1 MFRNVRVAGQSPP
14 PAQEFLVLQA
24 LDQKAT
30 PRWLPAFAAANAIL
44 ALTFGTFAA
53 HGIRD
58 SQAREWIMTGVMF
71 QLPHVAA
78 VFGLL
83 AWRQTKLVR
92 SGAWIILVGAFIFAS
107 VLDALALHAPRGVA
121 AFAPIGGSLMMI
133 GWLWIGLV
141 ALGGDKLSRIEDQ
154 SR

>member
-1 MFRNVRVAGQSPP
+1 MNRS
-14 PAQEFLVLQA
+14 
-24 LDQKAT
+24 
-30 PRWLPAFAAANAIL
+30 RWLPAFAAANAIL

-83 AWRQTKLVR
+83 AWRDSKLVR
-92 SGAWIILVGAFIFAS
+92 NGAWIIAIGSFIFAG
-107 VLDALALHAPRGVA
+107 VLNALALGAPRGVA

-141 ALGGDKLSRIEDQ
+141 ALGGDRLSRIDAE
-154 SR
+154 

>member
-1 MFRNVRVAGQSPP
+1 MNSS
-14 PAQEFLVLQA
+14 
-24 LDQKAT
+24 
-30 PRWLPAFAAANAIL
+30 RWLPAFAAANAIL

-83 AWRQTKLVR
+83 AWRDSKLVR
-92 SGAWIILVGAFIFAS
+92 NGAWIIAIGSFIFAG
-107 VLDALALHAPRGVA
+107 VLNALALGAPRGVA

-141 ALGGDKLSRIEDQ
+141 ALGGDRLSRIDAE
-154 SR
+154 

>member
-1 MFRNVRVAGQSPP
+1 MNQPDSGGRSRYPGGRVATIVG
-14 PAQEFLVLQA
+14 A
-24 LDQKAT
+24 L
-30 PRWLPAFAAANAIL
+30 AAAV
-44 ALTFGTFAA
+44 
-53 HGIRD
+53 
-58 SQAREWIMTGVMF
+58 IMTGVMF

-92 SGAWIILVGAFIFAS
+92 SGAWIIMAGAFIFAS
-107 VLDALALHAPRGVA
+107 VLDALALGVPRGVA
-121 AFAPIGGSLMMI
+121 AFAPMGGTLMMI

-141 ALGGDKLSRIEDQ
+141 ALGGDRLAKVEAAADQ

>member
-1 MFRNVRVAGQSPP
+1 M
-14 PAQEFLVLQA
+14 QA

-92 SGAWIILVGAFIFAS
+92 SGAWIVMIGAFIFAS
-107 VLDALALHAPRGVA
+107 VLDALALGVPRGIA
-121 AFAPIGGSLMMI
+121 AFAPMGGTLMMI

-141 ALGGDKLSRIEDQ
+141 AMAGDRLNRLDAD
-154 SR
+154 

>member
-1 MFRNVRVAGQSPP
+1 
-14 PAQEFLVLQA
+14 
-24 LDQKAT
+24 
-30 PRWLPAFAAANAIL
+30 
-44 ALTFGTFAA
+44 
-53 HGIRD
+53 
-58 SQAREWIMTGVMF
+58 MTGVMF

-92 SGAWIILVGAFIFAS
+92 SGAWIIMTGAFIFAS
-107 VLDALALHAPRGVA
+107 VLDALALHAPRGIA

>member
-1 MFRNVRVAGQSPP
+1 MN
-14 PAQEFLVLQA
+14 
-24 LDQKAT
+24 KA
-30 PRWLPAFAAANAIL
+30 RWLPAFAAANAIL

-83 AWRQTKLVR
+83 AWRDSKLVR
-92 SGAWIILVGAFIFAS
+92 SGTWIIAIGSFIFAG
-107 VLDALALHAPRGVA
+107 VLNALALGAPRGVA

-141 ALGGDKLSRIEDQ
+141 ALGGDKLSRIDAE
-154 SR
+154 

>member
-1 MFRNVRVAGQSPP
+1 MFRNVRVAGQSPR
-14 PAQEFLVLQA
+14 PAQEFLALQP

-92 SGAWIILVGAFIFAS
+92 SGAWIIMTGAFVFAA
-107 VLDALALHAPRGVA
+107 VLDALALQAPRGIA

-141 ALGGDKLSRIEDQ
+141 ALAGDRLNRLDD
-154 SR
+154 

>member
-1 MFRNVRVAGQSPP
+1 MNRA
-14 PAQEFLVLQA
+14 
-24 LDQKAT
+24 
-30 PRWLPAFAAANAIL
+30 RWLPAFAAANAIL

-58 SQAREWIMTGVMF
+58 SQAREWIMTGAMF

-83 AWRQTKLVR
+83 AWRDSKLVR
-92 SGAWIILVGAFIFAS
+92 SGAWIIAIGSFIFAG
-107 VLDALALHAPRGVA
+107 VLNALALGGPRGIA

-141 ALGGDKLSRIEDQ
+141 ALGGERLDRLDN
-154 SR
+154 

>member
-1 MFRNVRVAGQSPP
+1 M
-14 PAQEFLVLQA
+14 QA

-92 SGAWIILVGAFIFAS
+92 SGAWIVMIGAFIFAS
-107 VLDALALHAPRGVA
+107 VLDALALNAPRGIA

-141 ALGGDKLSRIEDQ
+141 AMAGDRLNRLDAD
-154 SR
+154 